1 MIISGKSGTRPV
13 GEGKPGIVTVSI
25 CAGTGCRASGAV
37 DLAEAFQ
44 SEIDSRDLG
53 VNCRV
58 KMTGCHGF
66 CEKGPL
72 VVIQPQ
78 DIFYHGV
85 GVDDV
90 QEILSE
96 TVGKH
101 AVIKRLLYRDP
112 STKKVVEH
120 EYEVPFYAKQE
131 RIVFRHNGKID
142 PTSIDDYLE
151 VGGYSALRKALKELS
166 PEEIIEEIKRS
177 GLRGRGGGG
186 FPTGRKWEIC
196 RGIPGDVKFVICN
209 GDEGDP
215 GAFMDR
221 SIMEGNP
228 HAVIE
233 GMAIGAYAI
242 GCREGFIYVRAEYPL
257 AVANLEI
264 AIEKARERGYL
275 GNDILG
281 TGFGFDIEIF
291 KGAGAFVC
299 GEETALIASLEG
311 EIGNPRPRPPFPAQ
325 SGLWGRPTNINNVE
339 TWVNVPVIIERGA
352 DWYAGIGTENSKGT
366 KVFSLVGKVR
376 NTGLVE
382 VPMGMSLREIVYDIG
397 GGAFKGRKFKAV
409 QTGGPSGGCIP
420 EALIDLPVDFD
431 ELTKAGAMMGSGG
444 LIVMDDH
451 TCTVDVA
458 RYFTDFLVGE
468 SCGKCIPC
476 REGLRHMLDILT
488 DICEGRGNGQSIETL
503 ERIALGVKHGSLC
516 GLGSTAP
523 NPVLSTLK
531 YFREEYEAHIR
542 DKKCPAGACKLLT
555 RYVISDELCKGCG
568 ICIKECPTGAITGE
582 SKEIHVLSQDLCTVC
597 GVCYEA
603 CPFNAI
609 EVDMQSIGS
618 SHAGVDN

>member
-1 MIISGKSGTRPV
+1 MIKSVESGTPPAGGNRA
-13 GEGKPGIVTVSI
+13 KIVTISI

-44 SEIDSRDLG
+44 SEIASRNLG
-53 VNCRV
+53 EKCRV

-72 VVIQPQ
+72 VVIHPRE
-78 DIFYHGV
+78 IFYHSV

-96 TVGKH
+96 TVEKQ

-112 STKKVVEH
+112 ATKKVVEH

-151 VGGYSALRKALKELS
+151 VGGYSGLEKALKEMS
-166 PEEIIEEIKRS
+166 PEEIIAEIKSS

-186 FPTGRKWEIC
+186 FPAGRKWEIC
-196 RGIPGDVKFVICN
+196 RSVSGDVKYVICN

-233 GMAIGAYAI
+233 GMSIGAYAM
-242 GCREGFIYVRAEYPL
+242 GCGEGFIYVRAEYPL

-275 GNDILG
+275 GRDILG
-281 TGFGFDIEIF
+281 KGFDFEIEIF

-311 EIGNPRPRPPFPAQ
+311 EIGNPRSRPPFPAQ
-325 SGLWGRPTNINNVE
+325 SGLWGKPTNINNVE

-352 DWYAGIGTENSKGT
+352 AWYAGIGTENSKGT

-382 VPMGMSLREIVYDIG
+382 VPMGMTLREIVHDIG
-397 GGAFKGRKFKAV
+397 GGTFKGRKFKAV

-420 EALIDLPVDFD
+420 ESHIDLSVDFD

-451 TCTVDVA
+451 TCTVDIA

-516 GLGSTAP
+516 GLGTTAA

-555 RYVISDELCKGCG
+555 KYIISEELCKGCG
-568 ICIKECPTGAITGE
+568 ICIKECPAGAIAGE
-582 SKEIHVLSQDLCTVC
+582 RKEIHVLSQDLCTVC
-597 GVCYEA
+597 GVCYET
-603 CPFNAI
+603 CPFSAI
-609 EVDMQSIGS
+609 EVDLQDVGS